1 MGHHSTYTDIDTANG
16 PPPDGMSARIADDLL
31 VGADA
36 IADEIGVPRRRVYN
50 LVEKGLLPCT
60 HEGATIVAS
69 RSRIRQ
75 HYARLLGAE

>member
-1 MGHHSTYTDIDTANG
+1 MGHHSTYTDTAIPNG
-16 PPPDGMSARIADDLL
+16 PPPDGISARIAEDLL

-36 IADEIGVPRRRVYN
+36 IAHEIGVPRRRVYN

-69 RSRIRQ
+69 RSRLRQ